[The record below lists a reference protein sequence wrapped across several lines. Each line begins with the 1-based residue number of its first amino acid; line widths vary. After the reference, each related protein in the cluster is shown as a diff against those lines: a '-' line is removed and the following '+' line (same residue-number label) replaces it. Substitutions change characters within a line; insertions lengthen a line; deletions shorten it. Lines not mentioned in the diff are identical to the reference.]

1 MDQQPDQS
9 PASDPSELSPT
20 KLAPSWWNLV
30 RETVLSWWNDECM
43 RLGAALAYYAV
54 FAVSPLLVLAVLLVG
69 LFYGHD
75 AAEGRVASELEGI
88 MAPEAAQSV
97 QSLIVGAQRDT
108 SNAWAILSLVV
119 ALFAASAAFAELR
132 YALNAIWKV
141 RPKPSASWW
150 HAVQDRLLAFALVL
164 FVGTLFLAIMV
175 LTSLTQ
181 AAWGRLEAYLPFSS
195 AAAGWINYAVTLVVV
210 TVLFAMIFRYL
221 PHAKIAWSDVWLGAA
236 VTAVLFGLGNVLI
249 GIYFT
254 YSAAAS
260 AYGAAGSVLIF
271 LLWAY
276 YSALIV
282 YLGAEFTQVYARMY
296 GSKIRPESHA
306 EVYGQ
311 RKQYA
316 SR

>member
-1 MDQQPDQS
+1 MDQQPDQGV
-9 PASDPSELSPT
+9 ASGQSGENPT

-30 RETVLSWWNDECM
+30 RETGLSWWKDECM

-54 FAVSPLLVLAVLLVG
+54 FAASPLLVLAVLLVG
-69 LFYGHD
+69 MFYGQD
-75 AAEGRVASELEGI
+75 AAEGHVASELEG
-88 MAPEAAQSV
+88 MMTPEAAQSV
-97 QSLIVGAQRDT
+97 QSLIAGAEQDP
-108 SNAWAILSLVV
+108 SNLWTIVSLVV
-119 ALFAASAAFAELR
+119 ALFAASAAVAELR
-132 YALNAIWKV
+132 NALNTIWKV
-141 RPKPSASWW
+141 RPKPSASWR
-150 HAVQDRLLAFALVL
+150 HAVQDRLLAFGLVL

-175 LTSLTQ
+175 LTSITQ

-195 AAAGWINYAVTLVVV
+195 SAAGWINYAVTLVVV
-210 TVLFAMIFRYL
+210 TVLFAIIFRFL
-221 PHAKIAWSDVWLGAA
+221 PHATIAWSDVWMGAL
-236 VTAVLFGLGNVLI
+236 VTAGLFGLGNVLI
-249 GIYFT
+249 GIYFS
-254 YSAAAS
+254 YSAVAS

-311 RKQYA
+311 RKQYVG
-316 SR
+316 R